1 MPRQREF
8 DPDKA
13 LHTAIDLFWEKGYH
27 DSSVDELVKR
37 SGVAKYGLYG
47 TFGTK
52 RELFI
57 KALSQF
63 AKDRHKD
70 ILSPVRKPNASLP
83 DVHAFFKQLPKQV
96 ERITRENA
104 RRRGCLMCNT
114 AIELGSRDAE
124 IGDIVRSFFQDIT
137 NVMEQC
143 LARGVAQ
150 GQLAKST
157 NITAMATYLVTEF
170 RAVLMLAASGHSR
183 RDMERHLELALTV
196 LK

>member
-37 SGVAKYGLYG
+37 SRVAKYGLYG

-57 KALSQF
+57 KVLSQF
-63 AKDRHKD
+63 AKVCHKD
-70 ILSPVRKPNASLP
+70 IQSPIRKPNASLP
-83 DVHAFFKQLPKQV
+83 DVYAFFKQVPKQV

-114 AIELGSRDAE
+114 GIELGSRDAE
-124 IGDIVRSFFQDIT
+124 IRDIVRSFFQDTT

-183 RDMERHLELALTV
+183 RDIERHFELALTV
-196 LK
+196 LR